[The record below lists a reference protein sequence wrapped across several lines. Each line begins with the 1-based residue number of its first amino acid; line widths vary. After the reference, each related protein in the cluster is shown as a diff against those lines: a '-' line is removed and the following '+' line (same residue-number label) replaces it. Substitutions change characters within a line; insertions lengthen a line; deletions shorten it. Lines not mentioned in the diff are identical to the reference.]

1 MRVDG
6 NTGIEIGALNR
17 LVAAAVDAAGDS
29 SFARPFR
36 SMLGKAAPLDLC
48 SAFYFDLEG
57 NVERLLFL
65 GNRKGKRVF
74 LDGPQGAEGRS
85 ELRKLVATQK
95 LNVATATGLSMVT
108 SSRPLSRIGAYRRWW
123 FEKPRVVERVSIHRM
138 IGSRCVGASAYR
150 IEPSGPFS
158 PLELERFVAI
168 SPVLMALVAKHASL
182 SKSEVRSN
190 RYWPR
195 PDELARNLAARLRLS
210 GREAEICAHLL
221 LFRSQTL
228 IAEATGLS
236 INTVATYRKRAYEKL
251 NIGSRRQLI
260 ERFDAFASR
269 SQHGAYESEPADQI
283 K

>member
-6 NTGIEIGALNR
+6 NTGIEIGTFNR
-17 LVAAAVDAAGDS
+17 LVAAAVDAAGDY

-36 SMLGKAAPLDLC
+36 GMLGKAPLDLC

-57 NVERLLFL
+57 NVERLLFV

-85 ELRKLVATQK
+85 ELRKIVATQK
-95 LNVATATGLSMVT
+95 LNAATATGLSVVT

-123 FEKPRVVERVSIHRM
+123 FEKPRVVERISIHRM
-138 IGSRCVGASAYR
+138 IGSRCVVASAYR

-158 PLELERFVAI
+158 PLELERFAAI
-168 SPVLMALVAKHASL
+168 APVLMALVAKHASL
-182 SKSEVRSN
+182 AKGEVRSN

-195 PDELARNLAARLRLS
+195 PDELAGNLAARLGLS

-221 LFRSQTL
+221 LFRSQTK
-228 IAEATGLS
+228 ISEATGLS

-251 NIGSRRQLI
+251 NIGSRRQLL

-269 SQHGAYESEPADQI
+269 PNAAHANPERTDLF